1 MGPPLKAGTPVTGPE
16 RPQSRLVTANYTT
29 SCVQA
34 PQDQTRPSLTRSS
47 FGGQPGKPFE
57 KGSPVHRPGQRARA

>member
-16 RPQSRLVTANYTT
+16 RPQSRLVTANYTI

-34 PQDQTRPSLTRSS
+34 PQDQTRSS

-57 KGSPVHRPGQRARA
+57 TGSPMHRPRQRARA